1 MKKITKKAFTLVEI
15 MVALTIF
22 WVIMISVMGVYIVSS
37 ETTYSSDIN
46 RAMQENVKNIVM
58 EISED
63 IMKTWIRWVEW
74 QLTVDVCTNLDTLVP
89 NDPISPNK
97 FLNKNIFCSWDYLY
111 FLWKKSWN
119 DFVPESNCDEKTSE
133 CLLVRAKI
141 WNLSEKSPITN
152 SLVTVRSANFLVTN
166 NWTKKVTISLKIQ
179 ASSKAGV
186 RISTLENSILNF
198 QTTLSE
204 RHAKKYK

>member
-22 WVIMISVMGVYIVSS
+22 WAIMISVMWVYIVSS

-63 IMKTWIRWVEW
+63 VMKTWIRWVWE
-74 QLTVDVCTNLDTLVP
+74 LIDVCTKN
-89 NDPISPNK
+89 NSSQNN
-97 FLNKNIFCSWDYLY
+97 FLNKNIFCSWDFAYL
-111 FLWKKSWN
+111 LAKKSS
-119 DFVPESNCDEKTSE
+119 DSDSFSSVPDNSCDEKTSE
-133 CLLVRAKI
+133 CFLVKVKI
-141 WNLSEKSPITN
+141 WDTDISPITN

-166 NWTKKVTISLKIQ
+166 DWTKKVTISLKIQ
-179 ASSKAGV
+179 PSSKSGV
-186 RISTLENSILNF
+186 RTSTLENNILNF

-204 RHAKKYK
+204 RHAKKYKYK